1 MKVLTAQQM
10 QAVDRRA
17 IDEIGIPGVVL
28 MENAGRRVAEEIV
41 SRYATRGPQR
51 ALVFAGKGNNG
62 GDGYVIAR
70 HLLDHDWDVLTL
82 VLAAAAEIAG
92 DAAVNL
98 QALANCG
105 GQILHAGSEEELY
118 AALDDADQFSV
129 VVDALF
135 GTGLTK
141 PLQGL
146 YLEAIGWM
154 NCQTCPVVAVDIP
167 SGIDGSTGRIMGD
180 AVNADLTVSFAFA
193 KIGQVTYPGARHV
206 GELVIADIGIPK
218 QVEYEAT
225 AECLLVDAAQA
236 RLLLPM
242 RSGEGHKGTF
252 GHLLVLAGSTGKCG
266 AAVMAAQAGLRGGAG
281 LVTLACPASAQPGV
295 AARLAEVMTVPLD
308 EQQGEISM
316 SALEPLLAVAEGKQ
330 ALAVGPGLGF
340 GQEVSSLV
348 RQLLQETGQAVVI
361 DADGLNALVGHLSI
375 LDGMAG
381 RDIVLTPH
389 PGEMSRLTGLP
400 VAEIQ
405 ADRFSVA
412 REFAVR
418 HAVTLV
424 LKGAR
429 TLVATPDGTVHVNT
443 TGHAG
448 MASGGTGDVLTGL
461 IGSLL
466 AQGLPAESAATLG
479 VYLHGLAADRLR
491 PKFGDAGLLATD
503 LSHELPAAR
512 QALTMEG

>member
-17 IDEIGIPGVVL
+17 IEEIGIPGVVL
-28 MENAGRRVAEEIV
+28 MENAGRRVTEEIL

-70 HLLDHDWDVLTL
+70 HLLDNDWDVLTL
-82 VLAAAAEIAG
+82 VLAAAAEITG

-98 QALANCG
+98 KALVNCG
-105 GQILHAGSEEELY
+105 GEVLHIGNEEELY
-118 AALDDADQFSV
+118 TALDDAEQFTV

-146 YLEAIGWM
+146 SLEVIGWM
-154 NCQTCPVVAVDIP
+154 NCQACPVVAVDIP
-167 SGIDGSTGRIMGD
+167 SGIDGSTGRVAGD
-180 AVNADLTVSFAFA
+180 AVNADLTVSFAFP
-193 KIGQVTYPGARHV
+193 KIGQVTFPGARHV

-218 QVEYEAT
+218 QVEYEAK
-225 AECLLVDAAQA
+225 AECRLIDAEEA
-236 RLLLPM
+236 RLLLPN
-242 RSGEGHKGTF
+242 RSGEGHKGMF
-252 GHLLVLAGSTGKCG
+252 GHLLVLAGSRGKCG

-281 LVTLACPASAQPGV
+281 LVTLACPESVQPGV

-308 EQQGEISM
+308 EVHGEVGM
-316 SALEPLLAVAEGKQ
+316 SALESLQSLAAGKR
-330 ALAVGPGLGF
+330 ALAIGPGLGV
-340 GQEVSSLV
+340 GAEVSSLIRRLV
-348 RQLLQETGQAVVI
+348 QDTRQPVVI
-361 DADGLNALVGHLSI
+361 DADGLNALVGHLQLLGS
-375 LDGMAG
+375 LPG

-389 PGEMSRLTGLP
+389 PGEMSRLIGLP

-405 ADRFSVA
+405 ADRFNVA
-412 REFAVR
+412 REFSVK

-429 TLVATPDGTVHVNT
+429 TLIAAPDGTVHVNS

-466 AQGLPAESAATLG
+466 AQGLPAMAAATLG
-479 VYLHGLAADRLR
+479 VYLHGRAAERLL
-491 PKFGDAGLLATD
+491 PTFGDAGLLATD
-503 LSHELPAAR
+503 LIYELPAAR
-512 QALTMEG
+512 QALAMEA